1 MNAMELPTDSAIKF
15 VNHAA
20 QQDATW
26 HLVALVVIGIIFVVA
41 IFRWFTKRLERVE
54 TKMDEQNEEFL
65 KHLKTAN
72 REMLEVISQN
82 QQTTNRAIS
91 IMDRLELKLDY
102 HKHTP

>member
-1 MNAMELPTDSAIKF
+1 MTPESALKI

-26 HLVALVVIGIIFVVA
+26 HVIALVFIGLVFATVL
-41 IFRWFTKRLERVE
+41 FRWFTRRLERVE
-54 TKMDEQNEEFL
+54 TKMDGQNEEFV

-72 REMLEVISQN
+72 REMLEVISSN
-82 QQTTNRAIS
+82 QQTTNRAIA
-91 IMDRLELKLDY
+91 IMDRLEVKLDY